1 MVRREYCL
9 GIYMFIDNETG
20 HIVYIGKDSHIDVQ
34 ERIKSHY
41 RPSVYN
47 QQQINRVLQNNPGR
61 YTPKVYCKVS
71 NIEELNQLEF
81 DLINLYRPK
90 FNFKHGGEGGLID
103 KDFQYTVVKNGIS
116 PKGDQKYVIKSIK
129 RKEIISSIDYN
140 FLKKIALKLNNE
152 EITPQQA
159 KRIKRNIKPSLKLNL
174 QRSKSTNSSGF
185 YRVRKSKDNTCK
197 QGFLWVYEYYD
208 ENKKHKKIQ
217 RVNLLKLKEEVIKR
231 GMPWEIV
238 DSEKAE
244 FTLNNL

>member
-1 MVRREYCL
+1 MVRREYCF

-34 ERIKSHY
+34 ERIKCHY
-41 RPSVYN
+41 RPSAYN

-159 KRIKRNIKPSLKLNL
+159 KRIKRSIKPSLKLNL